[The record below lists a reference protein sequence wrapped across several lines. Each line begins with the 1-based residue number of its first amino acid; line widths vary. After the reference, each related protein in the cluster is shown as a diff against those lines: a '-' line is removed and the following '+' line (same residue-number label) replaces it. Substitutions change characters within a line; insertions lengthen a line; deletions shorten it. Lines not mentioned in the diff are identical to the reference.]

1 MTEATLQSDR
11 VARLWLSTLHEIA
24 RRAAHD
30 VKNALN
36 GVAVNLEVA
45 RSRLER
51 PNAAVDGVVRFA
63 VTASQQFERVTAY
76 TEALLALARPAR
88 DPADVPALLR
98 GLAPLVE
105 SLGSGELGAVLTTPP
120 PGTHV
125 SRADAQAS
133 RLALAAAL
141 LAAADRG
148 DPVRCRADAGE
159 GGALVVHVAG
169 GGGSAPELPPEVAEV
184 VVDAG
189 IRLDRENDELTLT
202 FPPLDARAE

>member
-1 MTEATLQSDR
+1 VTEATLQSDR
-11 VARLWLSTLHEIA
+11 IARLWLSTLHEIA

-51 PNAAVDGVVRFA
+51 PNPAVEGVVRFA
-63 VTASQQFERVTAY
+63 ATASEQFERVTAY

-105 SLGSGELGAVLTTPP
+105 SLGSGEPGAVLTTPP
-120 PGTHV
+120 PGTHL
-125 SRADAQAS
+125 SRPDAQAS

-141 LAAADRG
+141 VAAADRG
-148 DPVRCRADAGE
+148 DRVRCRADAGD
-159 GGALVVHVAG
+159 GGALTVRIAG
-169 GGGSAPELPPEVAEV
+169 GGGRVPELPAEVAEV
-184 VVDAG
+184 AIDAG

-202 FPPLDARAE
+202 FPPLDASAG